1 MPFFLWMA
9 ARYIRHRPRVSLV
22 AAGGV
27 AVAVAVMIMVMG
39 ITNGLHDYLIG
50 RLLGLEAH
58 LELLA
63 GVDLPLAGF
72 ESLQLAVGQE
82 PYVQSV
88 EPYVQGQVLLGR
100 SGVLPRGVYLRGL
113 QDPQVQLAPYLTA
126 SAPGEEGIFMGE
138 DLAMALGL
146 EPGSEGIIVG
156 GRGNS
161 RPFSVLGL
169 FRTGLEGYDRG
180 VVYLTLDAAQEILGY
195 SPHQVTGLAVY
206 LHDPLQAGDR
216 AESLQALT
224 GLWVRSWQAKHKDVL
239 ATAKV
244 EQRALLII
252 VLATFVVAGIGVG
265 NLLWLNVWEKRRD
278 IGVLQALGAKGDLL
292 ARVFFLQG
300 VLLGAMGIGL
310 GLALGLSLLGW
321 LKGRPI
327 HVPELTFAQHLPV
340 LIKGKDLVLA
350 AGVALLVT
358 GGAGLAA
365 AREVSRQKIVEVLAN
380 E

>member
-1 MPFFLWMA
+1 MPFSLWMA
-9 ARYIRHRPRVSLV
+9 ARYIFHRPRVSGV

-39 ITNGLHDYLIG
+39 ITNGLNDYLIQ

-63 GVDLPLAGF
+63 GVDLPLEGF
-72 ESLQLAVGQE
+72 EAWQSSVGKE

-100 SGVLPRGVYLRGL
+100 TGLLPRGVYLRGL
-113 QDPQVQLAPYLTA
+113 RDPIVQLDPYLTVR
-126 SAPGEEGIFMGE
+126 SEDEEGIFIGE
-138 DLAMALGL
+138 DLALALGL
-146 EPGSEGIIVG
+146 DPGSEAIIIG

-161 RPFSVLGL
+161 RSFPVSGF
-169 FRTGLEGYDRG
+169 FRTGLEEYDQG
-180 VVYLTLDAAQEILGY
+180 MVYLPLDAAQEMLGY
-195 SPHQVTGLAVY
+195 LPHQVTGLAVY
-206 LHDPLQAGDR
+206 LSDPLEAGQR

-224 GLWVRSWQAKHKDVL
+224 GLWVRSWQVRHKNLL

-244 EQRALLII
+244 EQRALMII
-252 VLATFVVAGIGVG
+252 VLATFAVAGIGVG
-265 NLLWLNVWEKRRD
+265 NILWLNVWEKRRD
-278 IGVLQALGAKGDLL
+278 IGVLQALGAKGSLL
-292 ARVFFLQG
+292 ARIFFYQG
-300 VLLGAMGIGL
+300 VLLGVAGIGFGFL
-310 GLALGLSLLGW
+310 LGLSLLLW
-321 LKGRPI
+321 LQGRPI

-340 LIKGKDLVLA
+340 VIKGKDLILA
-350 AGVALLVT
+350 GGAALIVA

-365 AREVSRQKIVEVLAN
+365 AREVSRQKIAEVLVG

>member
-1 MPFFLWMA
+1 M
-9 ARYIRHRPRVSLV
+9 
-22 AAGGV
+22 
-27 AVAVAVMIMVMG
+27 
-39 ITNGLHDYLIG
+39 
-50 RLLGLEAH
+50 
-58 LELLA
+58 
-63 GVDLPLAGF
+63 
-72 ESLQLAVGQE
+72 
-82 PYVQSV
+82 
-88 EPYVQGQVLLGR
+88 
-100 SGVLPRGVYLRGL
+100 
-113 QDPQVQLAPYLTA
+113 
-126 SAPGEEGIFMGE
+126 
-138 DLAMALGL
+138 
-146 EPGSEGIIVG
+146 
-156 GRGNS
+156 
-161 RPFSVLGL
+161 LGL